1 MASLAF
7 HTATTGVMEH
17 QKALDS
23 LAHNIANVNTYGYK
37 EGLESFQDLLYTKVD
52 SVTEP
57 NVTVGHGARL
67 AKTDTSF
74 VQGTLAQTER
84 NLDLAFDVPNGFFRV
99 VMANG
104 DVAYT
109 RNGNF
114 ELREYGDGFL
124 LVSGAY
130 NGYITDA
137 NGNAILLQGSTDEY
151 IEDLEYIVGK
161 FSFDNLDGLWR
172 NDNGSFSETVAS
184 GAATFDDSIKLRQG
198 YLEASNVDYANEI
211 TEVIKV
217 QRSFQMNSRMITIT
231 DEIVDT
237 INNLR

>member
-23 LAHNIANVNTYGYK
+23 IAHNIANVNTYGFK

-67 AKTDTSF
+67 AKTDTKF
-74 VQGTLAQTER
+74 VQGTLAPTER
-84 NLDLAFDVPNGFFRV
+84 DLDFAFDVENGFFRV
-99 VMANG
+99 VKANG
-104 DVAYT
+104 EIAYT

-124 LVSGAY
+124 LVSAAY

-137 NGNAILLQGSTDEY
+137 NGSAIMLEGLTDER
-151 IEDLEYIVGK
+151 IEDLEYVVGK
-161 FSFDNLDGLWR
+161 FSFENLDGLRR
-172 NDNGSFSETVAS
+172 NDDGSFAETVAS
-184 GAATFDDSIKLRQG
+184 GTAVADDGISLRQG
-198 YLEASNVDYANEI
+198 YLEASNVDYATEI
-211 TEVIKV
+211 TDVIKV
-217 QRSFQMNSRMITIT
+217 QRSFQMNSRMIAIT

>member
-23 LAHNIANVNTYGYK
+23 IANNIANVNTYGYK
-37 EGLESFQDLLYTKVD
+37 SGLESFQDLLYTKVD

-67 AKTDTSF
+67 EKTDTSF
-74 VQGTLAQTER
+74 VQGTIVPTER
-84 NLDLAFDVPNGFFRV
+84 NLDFAFDVENGFFRV

-104 DVAYT
+104 DIAYT

-114 ELREYGDGFL
+114 QLREYGNGFL
-124 LVSGAY
+124 LVSAAY

-137 NGNAILLQGSTDEY
+137 NGNAIMLDGSTDEY
-151 IEDLEYIVGK
+151 IEDLEYVVGK
-161 FSFDNLDGLWR
+161 FSFANLDGLRR
-172 NDNGSFSETVAS
+172 NDNGSFAETVSS
-184 GAATFDDSIKLRQG
+184 GAAVSDENISLRQG
-198 YLEASNVDYANEI
+198 YLEASNVDYADEI
-211 TEVIKV
+211 TDVIKI
-217 QRSFQMNSRMITIT
+217 QRSFQMNSRMISIT
-231 DEIVDT
+231 DEIADT
-237 INNLR
+237 INGLR